1 MMVLT
6 PHITAKRE
14 CLFMTKIPF
23 VEDIRDYNFV
33 SLEKFKP
40 TAEQQKSMDD
50 LVDSLDLMTAKKDG
64 ECV

>member
-1 MMVLT
+1 
-6 PHITAKRE
+6 
-14 CLFMTKIPF
+14 
-23 VEDIRDYNFV
+23 V